1 MDRKFKLALCQTPCA
16 MEKETNVSAAEQ
28 YIADAAA
35 GGADIVMLPEMF
47 NTPYSN
53 RYFRA
58 FSEPAGGPTWQRL
71 SKAAKK
77 NGVWLIGGSIPEIED
92 DRVYNTC
99 FIFNNEGEQV
109 GRHRKVHLFDVCIE
123 GGINFQESKTL
134 TAGNE
139 RTVFDTPWGR
149 MGVIICF
156 DIRFAEFAMK
166 YACEGVD
173 MLFVPAAFNMTTGP
187 LHWERSF
194 RARATDGQF
203 FMAGCAPARDENFL
217 YISYAHSLVTSP
229 WGELLVDAGTEAGIT
244 FCDIDLA
251 FCDKVR
257 RELPILSA
265 RKPEMY

>member
-1 MDRKFKLALCQTPCA
+1 MERRFRLALCQTPCA
-16 MEKETNVSAAEQ
+16 MEKETNLSTAER

-58 FSEPAGGPTWQRL
+58 FSEPAGGPSWQRL
-71 SKAAKK
+71 AAAAKEHS
-77 NGVWLIGGSIPEIED
+77 VWLIAGSIPELDD

-99 FIFNNEGEQV
+99 FIFNDCGEQV
-109 GRHRKVHLFDVCIE
+109 ARHRKAHLFDVFIE

-134 TAGNE
+134 TPGNE
-139 RTVFDTPWGR
+139 RTVFETPWGR

-156 DIRFAEFAMK
+156 DIRFAEFSMK
-166 YACEGVD
+166 YASEGVD

-187 LHWERSF
+187 AHWERSF
-194 RARATDGQF
+194 RQRATDGQF
-203 FMAGCAPARDENFL
+203 FMAGCSPARDEDFL
-217 YISYAHSLVTSP
+217 YVAYGHSLVTTP
-229 WGELLVDAGTEAGIT
+229 WGELLTDAGTEAGVT

-251 FCDKVR
+251 YCDKIR
-257 RELPILSA
+257 RELPILAA
-265 RKPEMY
+265 RRPELY